1 MFSRKGLY
9 RLIIPLVIEQFL
21 AVTVGMAD
29 TIMIAVRGEEAVSGI
44 SIVDTISILLIGLF
58 SALATG
64 GAVVVAQYIGHK
76 DQKNANTAGNQL
88 ILVVTALSAF
98 ILIITL
104 VGNQAILSLI
114 YGDVEPLIM
123 RNARIYFYISAV
135 SYPFIAIYNAGSAL
149 FRAMGNSK
157 ISMKISFYMNGI
169 NIVGNA
175 FFIFVVKMGVEGA
188 GISTLIS
195 RAVAAVVIICLLR
208 KDNNPISI
216 DQRLRLGYHP
226 QMIKR
231 ILRIAI
237 PNGLENSMFQFG
249 KILVSGLVAGFGTI
263 GITANAV
270 GNAVGNFNCIPGSAI
285 GLAMITVVGQCVGA
299 GDLEQAKR
307 YTWKLIKY
315 ACVAMTVLNLL
326 VIVFLPQIV
335 GLFRLQTATFELAYK
350 LLFYHC
356 FICIFIWPLAFT
368 LPNALRASNDVK
380 FTMGVSIL
388 SMWIFR
394 VVLSFILANTFG
406 LGVFGVWVAM
416 FVDWVFRS
424 VFFVGRLISGRWKRH
439 AYMNAS

>member
-1 MFSRKGLY
+1 MFSKKGLY

-76 DQKNANTAGNQL
+76 DQRNANTAGNQL

-195 RAVAAVVIICLLR
+195 RAVAAVIIICLLR
-208 KDNNPISI
+208 KDSNPISI

-356 FICIFIWPLAFT
+356 LICIFIWPLAFT

-424 VFFVGRLISGRWKRH
+424 IFFVGRLISGRWKRH
-439 AYMNAS
+439 AYMNAF